1 MKPVQNII
9 MGIVICLIGLIFVIP
24 GYFKSV
30 RPVRNNIQNSAVTY
44 GVITSGTARSGYI
57 TGDSSM
63 AEYIAG
69 PDVYRETV
77 SLKGRITRLKEGERV
92 KLYYNMKNPQEVYL
106 AQVNVLYRDA
116 LLLALFVV
124 PFYCFGFA
132 LMALGI
138 LKRDSFYDLSG
149 DLKNGIPPSVK
160 TASKIIPGLC
170 VLLWILKYFGDI
182 PVCFYMKPYMF
193 ITLAAAI
200 VLNVTAFVVLVK
212 RGR

>member
-1 MKPVQNII
+1 
-9 MGIVICLIGLIFVIP
+9 MGIIICLIGLIFVIP
-24 GYFKSV
+24 GYFKTV

-44 GVITSGTARSGYI
+44 GVLRSGPVRSGYV

-63 AEYIAG
+63 AEYTVA
-69 PDVYRETV
+69 PDVYREPV

-92 KLYYNMKNPQEVYL
+92 KLYYNMKDPSEVYL

-132 LMALGI
+132 LIALGI
-138 LKRDSFYDLSG
+138 LKRDSFYDMSG
-149 DLKNGIPPSVK
+149 DLKKGVPPSVK
-160 TASKIIPGLC
+160 TASKIIPGMC
-170 VLLWILKYFGDI
+170 VLLWMLKYFGDI
-182 PVCFYMKPYMF
+182 PVCFYMKPYLF
-193 ITLAAAI
+193 ITLAAGI